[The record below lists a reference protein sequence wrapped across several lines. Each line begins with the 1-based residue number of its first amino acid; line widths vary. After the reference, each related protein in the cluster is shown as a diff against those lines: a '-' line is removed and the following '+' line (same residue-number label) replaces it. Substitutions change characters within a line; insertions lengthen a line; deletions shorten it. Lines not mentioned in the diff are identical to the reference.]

1 DNAGKKV
8 GDFVNPDTGE
18 ALRDLLGNVITGQNQ
33 MSVNQRYLSAVGDKK
48 FDDLSRSEQNSIKKG
63 LADAVK
69 ADKIAADKRLQSAN
83 IAASK
88 QQSID

>member
-1 DNAGKKV
+1 MSGDTPKLSTQTKTGDRIKLITDNAGKKV

-48 FDDLSRSEQNSIKKG
+48 FDDLSRSEQNS
-63 LADAVK
+63 
-69 ADKIAADKRLQSAN
+69 
-83 IAASK
+83 
-88 QQSID
+88 